1 MYVAKPST
9 FKETRVQEND
19 SAFTARD
26 ARVVKP
32 DARAPFYGSF
42 SYLFLVGSFSVS
54 EDFFSHLG
62 LSHSVVSRVSWCRST
77 APFVLYPNLPFFSH
91 L

>member
-1 MYVAKPST
+1 M
-9 FKETRVQEND
+9 
-19 SAFTARD
+19 
-26 ARVVKP
+26 VKP

-62 LSHSVVSRVSWCRST
+62 LSHSVVLIVSWCRST
-77 APFVLYPNLPFFSH
+77 APSVLYPNLPFFYHTFERGYS
-91 L
+91 LFRVNRNQADLRLL